1 MLLRP
6 DVPWILTIRDGAGSF
21 SEARASVRTKVLYM
35 GSRQREKK
43 SMIALQSNGFYSIF
57 LLTEKTGN
65 LYHIGTILNENERMK
80 IYGISDRSCNSIF
93 C

>member
-6 DVPWILTIRDGAGSF
+6 DVPWILTIRYGAGSF

-65 LYHIGTILNENERMK
+65 LIRFSFDPAFGPGFSLYKTLFHAEV
-80 IYGISDRSCNSIF
+80 C
-93 C
+93 

>member
-6 DVPWILTIRDGAGSF
+6 DVPWILTIRDGAGSL

-43 SMIALQSNGFYSIF
+43 SMIALQSDGFYSIF

-65 LYHIGTILNENERMK
+65 LIRFSFDPAFGTGFSLYKTLFHAEV
-80 IYGISDRSCNSIF
+80 C
-93 C
+93 